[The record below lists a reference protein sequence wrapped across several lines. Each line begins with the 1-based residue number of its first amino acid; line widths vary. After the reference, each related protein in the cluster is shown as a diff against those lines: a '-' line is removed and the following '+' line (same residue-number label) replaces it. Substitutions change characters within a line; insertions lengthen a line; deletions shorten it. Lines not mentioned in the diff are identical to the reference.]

1 MKMRTLG
8 RWGMGGLLSSL
19 ALGAADVVPPASAEP
34 VSTPPQVMASVPVTA
49 DPYVQE
55 IQAWQAQRTANLTKP
70 DGWLT
75 LIGLHF
81 LKPGENTVGTA
92 PDNAVVLAK
101 GPAHLGAF
109 TLAPNGMVRGA
120 FNTGVEVRVD
130 GQLMLAANLRD
141 DTHGK
146 PTMLTVGTVSLYVID
161 RDGKKALRVKDSEAE
176 SRTHFLGLDYF
187 PIDPSWRIE
196 AQWVAFDK
204 PKEVP
209 IRNIL
214 GSVSPAMMLGKAVFT
229 RDGRTYELFPIQED
243 PEEPLFFIIS
253 DQTSGDTT
261 YAAARFLYAALPVD
275 GKVILDFNKAQN
287 PPCAF
292 TPFATCPL
300 PPKENQLPLAVTA
313 GEKKYR
319 GHAEHGVS
327 P

>member
-1 MKMRTLG
+1 MKITTWAGWGVGSLLCGLG
-8 RWGMGGLLSSL
+8 L
-19 ALGAADVVPPASAEP
+19 AAAEVAP
-34 VSTPPQVMASVPVTA
+34 
-49 DPYVQE
+49 DPYVAE
-55 IQAWQAQRTANLTKP
+55 IQAWQAQRAKNLTKP

-81 LKPGENTVGTA
+81 LQPGENSVGSA
-92 PDNAVVLAK
+92 ADNSVVLAK

-109 TLAPNGMVRGA
+109 TLAQDGLVKAA
-120 FNTGVEVRVD
+120 FNPGIEVKVEDQPV
-130 GQLMLAANLRD
+130 LSANLRD

-146 PTMLTVGTVSLYVID
+146 PTLVTVGTVSLYVID

-176 SRTHFLGLDYF
+176 SRTHFLGLDFY

-196 AQWVAFDK
+196 AEWVPFEK
-204 PKEVP
+204 PREVP

-214 GSVSPAMMLGKAVFT
+214 GHVAPAMILGKAVFT
-229 RDGRTYELFPIQED
+229 RDGHTYELWPIQED
-243 PEEPLFFIIS
+243 PDAPLFFVIS

-261 YAAARFLYAALPVD
+261 YAAARFLYADHPGE

-300 PPKENQLPLAVTA
+300 PPKENQLPFPVTA
-313 GEKKYR
+313 GEKNYR
-319 GHAEHGVS
+319 GHISHGVS